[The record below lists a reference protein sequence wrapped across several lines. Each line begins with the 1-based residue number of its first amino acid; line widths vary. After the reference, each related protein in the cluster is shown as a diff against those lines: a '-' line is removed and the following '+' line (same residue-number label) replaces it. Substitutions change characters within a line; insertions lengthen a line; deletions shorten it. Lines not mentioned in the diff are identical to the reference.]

1 MKTRV
6 MQDEPDKAVVPE
18 RAADRPAMARNNLAS
33 RMVRW
38 ARSAARRRPSAGS
51 RS

>member
-6 MQDEPDKAVVPE
+6 MQDEPDKPVVHE
-18 RAADRPAMARNNLAS
+18 RPADRPARGRNNLAS
-33 RMVRW
+33 RMARW
-38 ARSAARRRPSAGS
+38 ARSTARRRTSGGS

>member
-6 MQDEPDKAVVPE
+6 MQDALDKPVVHE
-18 RAADRPAMARNNLAS
+18 RPVDRPPRGRNNLAS

-38 ARSAARRRPSAGS
+38 ARSAARRRPYS
-51 RS
+51 